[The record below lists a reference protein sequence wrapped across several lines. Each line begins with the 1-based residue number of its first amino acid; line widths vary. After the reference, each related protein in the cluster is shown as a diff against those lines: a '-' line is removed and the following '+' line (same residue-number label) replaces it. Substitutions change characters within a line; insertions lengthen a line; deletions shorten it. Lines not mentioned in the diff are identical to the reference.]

1 MIFFS
6 KKSQQGSRD
15 ELATAQASGGHLM
28 TNPSVD
34 QSNIIRSNLNI
45 SYDDS
50 DSVASVNQ
58 VITSSRGNVL
68 GNAISPKEMK
78 PPARRPYMNP
88 GAIDSHQSEFAVAN
102 HGRTG
107 SGSGAEDILI
117 DDGEEEE
124 SEPRYANVGPKGPL
138 AGQLYYGGSSLSN
151 NAKSNQLAN
160 TPKKDN
166 GDEPIPPYMPMQQQ
180 SSKKS
185 TSIEQRIKRKK
196 EKEGCK
202 QQ

>member
-1 MIFFS
+1 MIFSS

-15 ELATAQASGGHLM
+15 DLATTQASGGQLM
-28 TNPSVD
+28 INPNVD
-34 QSNIIRSNLNI
+34 PSNITRSNLNI
-45 SYDDS
+45 SYEDS
-50 DSVASVNQ
+50 DSVASANQ
-58 VITSSRGNVL
+58 VIASSRGNVP
-68 GNAISPKEMK
+68 GSAISPKEMK

-88 GAIDSHQSEFAVAN
+88 GAIDSHQSEFGGGN
-102 HGRTG
+102 HGITG
-107 SGSGAEDILI
+107 SGSGAEAILI
-117 DDGEEEE
+117 DDEDEEEF
-124 SEPRYANVGPKGPL
+124 EPRYANVGPKGPL
-138 AGQLYYGGSSLSN
+138 AGQLYYGGSNLRNS
-151 NAKSNQLAN
+151 AKSTPLAN

-166 GDEPIPPYMPMQQQ
+166 DDEPIPPYMPMQQQ